1 MPVSKSHEPLILR
14 KMKILRHLQFIP
26 AIMIAAA
33 CSGNADPDKPGP
45 GGDDGGSGDGG
56 DEGEEQPSIPPVPD
70 EINEANV
77 FTADFFTDLDSES
90 PYFGNRDWNDAASHI
105 EAFGGDAPLACLFD
119 RCDFTVGE
127 VNPMVRIALETG
139 WRPFFVQTEKTS
151 ATATEGTGIVTEQ
164 IVSDFHSRIPNE
176 GVFMSGVTV
185 TAELESETE
194 VCIYTTTISTADQF
208 STAASYWTAGSLN
221 DGVTVG
227 KIAAGIRDEAAA
239 TAADKYPTLRLFYA
253 GTEGSAY
260 DLFVL
265 CPAGYACRGFEE
277 GSGSSLPYYRI
288 SFEKL
293 F

>member
-1 MPVSKSHEPLILR
+1 
-14 KMKILRHLQFIP
+14 MKILRYLQFIP

-105 EAFGGDAPLACLFD
+105 EALGGDAPLACLFD

-151 ATATEGTGIVTEQ
+151 AASTRGTGIVTEQ

-185 TAELESETE
+185 TAELESDTE
-194 VCIYTTTISTADQF
+194 VCIYTTTLGSEEEF
-208 STAASYWTAGSLN
+208 SAIASYWTARNLN

-227 KIAAGIRDEAAA
+227 KIASGIKDKVSAA
-239 TAADKYPTLRLFYA
+239 AADKYPTLRLFYA
-253 GTEGSAY
+253 GIEGSAY

-277 GSGSSLPYYRI
+277 GIGSSLPYFHI
-288 SFEKL
+288 KFEKL